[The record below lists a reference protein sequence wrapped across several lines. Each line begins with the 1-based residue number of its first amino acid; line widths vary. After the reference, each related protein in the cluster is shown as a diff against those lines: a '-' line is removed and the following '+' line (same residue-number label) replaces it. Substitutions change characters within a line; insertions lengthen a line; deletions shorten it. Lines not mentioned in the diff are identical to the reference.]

1 MNKICGNCML
11 SDWCANKK
19 KSPIT
24 PCSGYV
30 RKTK

>member
-19 KSPIT
+19 SSAVA

-30 RKTK
+30 RKSK